1 MKPSQKPLVCVV
13 VLDKQNRRDAS
24 NAYQRRFFTRVR
36 EAAQACKEKV
46 PAHVG
51 KRARAIVKTSIAM
64 TMRF

>member
-1 MKPSQKPLVCVV
+1 MKPSQKQLVCVV
-13 VLDKQNRRDAS
+13 VLDKQNCRDTS

-51 KRARAIVKTSIAM
+51 KRARAIVKTSRAM